1 MKVVIIGAGQAG
13 VQAAWSLRDFG
24 FSGEI
29 DLFGSEQW
37 LPYQRPPLSK
47 QFLLQEYA
55 SAEGLLLRSKAALEQ
70 KAITFHAQAVTQ
82 VDKATQTITA
92 GNSTRYWDKLILA
105 TGGVARQLDVVGA
118 DVPKVHYLR
127 TIEDAKAIAHA
138 AHQAR
143 SVLIVGG
150 GFIGLEVAASLASL
164 GLKVHVV
171 YNGDRVLDRA
181 VCADMSAYF
190 ESLHRHKGVVLTPQC
205 SVHSIAAHGDS
216 INIRLTNG
224 ETTQSDMVVAGIGLV
239 IDSPLFEQL
248 GIQDARGGVAVDEA
262 GQTAV
267 PNVYAAGD
275 CTWLPHYETGEMI
288 RLESVQNAINQGR
301 QIASHIMNTY
311 EYSKVVPTFWSNQ
324 YHIKWQQAGLIQ
336 SADAVV
342 TLGDKQADKFSH
354 CYFSQD
360 ALCAVV
366 SINSPANHLQAC
378 KLLALDGTATMD
390 QVRGATTLK
399 ALL

>member
-118 DVPKVHYLR
+118 DVPNVHYLR

-164 GLKVHVV
+164 GLKVRVV
-171 YNGDRVLDRA
+171 YNGDRVLDR
-181 VCADMSAYF
+181 S
-190 ESLHRHKGVVLTPQC
+190 
-205 SVHSIAAHGDS
+205 
-216 INIRLTNG
+216 RL
-224 ETTQSDMVVAGIGLV
+224 
-239 IDSPLFEQL
+239 
-248 GIQDARGGVAVDEA
+248 
-262 GQTAV
+262 
-267 PNVYAAGD
+267 
-275 CTWLPHYETGEMI
+275 C
-288 RLESVQNAINQGR
+288 
-301 QIASHIMNTY
+301 
-311 EYSKVVPTFWSNQ
+311 
-324 YHIKWQQAGLIQ
+324 
-336 SADAVV
+336 
-342 TLGDKQADKFSH
+342 
-354 CYFSQD
+354 
-360 ALCAVV
+360 
-366 SINSPANHLQAC
+366 
-378 KLLALDGTATMD
+378 
-390 QVRGATTLK
+390 
-399 ALL
+399 